1 MTDMDLLK
9 RETGRGACVPEA
21 PSLQRESQ
29 SAGHHHHHDH
39 HHSLTDSAQHRSVDG
54 AVGTQAAAHGG
65 RQGKGAL
72 LPPPPLLPL
81 LQTRSRVVP

>member
-1 MTDMDLLK
+1 MTDMELCK
-9 RETGRGACVPEA
+9 RETGRGVCVAKARA

-29 SAGHHHHHDH
+29 SVGHHHHHDH

-65 RQGKGAL
+65 RQGKGS
-72 LPPPPLLPL
+72 LPPLPL
-81 LQTRSRVVP
+81 PLHVKRLR